1 MADYLFL
8 LAKINLAMAGAILL
22 VSLLRRPMR
31 AVFHAKIAYGLWL
44 LVPAAM
50 LASLLPPRVIAI
62 AAQPVNV
69 PIPLAFHTAPVRAVT
84 GLAQTAP
91 FDWSLLLFVVWL
103 AGMGA
108 MALVMARQQRHFHMA
123 ERQGTAGPAVTGF
136 LRPRIVIP
144 AGFAAQFSAREQAAV
159 LAHEAAHLARQDAR
173 INAAVALLRCLCW
186 FNPLVHLGAVWLR
199 KDQELAC
206 DAHAVM
212 QVERK
217 DYANALLKSQMRA
230 MALPLG
236 CAWPGTEH
244 PLTERVALLK
254 CAQPNAARRRTGLA
268 LIALLTLCGGAGA
281 WAAQPAQTVSGPDK
295 NDTSGGKSVCQNRS
309 VFCGKIFYAQR
320 AGDSG
325 PAFFMTLESGQIDK
339 FNGSQGPDQ
348 VVMHFP
354 YGMATADNAGMDLRL
369 DRNLAGHKTITL
381 NGNVKLTISVNG
393 YDELHGR
400 KLVFD
405 ARTGTLNLD
414 GKTFPS
420 GMPKYVPCTKNCKF
434 IEK

>member
-1 MADYLFL
+1 
-8 LAKINLAMAGAILL
+8 
-22 VSLLRRPMR
+22 
-31 AVFHAKIAYGLWL
+31 
-44 LVPAAM
+44 
-50 LASLLPPRVIAI
+50 
-62 AAQPVNV
+62 
-69 PIPLAFHTAPVRAVT
+69 
-84 GLAQTAP
+84 
-91 FDWSLLLFVVWL
+91 
-103 AGMGA
+103 

-144 AGFAAQFSAREQAAV
+144 AGFAAQFSAREQAAIM
-159 LAHEAAHLARQDAR
+159 AHEAAHLARQDAR

-186 FNPLVHLGAVWLR
+186 FNPLVHLGAAWLR

-206 DAHAVM
+206 DASAMM
-212 QVERK
+212 QVERR

-295 NDTSGGKSVCQNRS
+295 RDISDGRSVCQNRS
-309 VFCGKIFYAQR
+309 GFCGKFFYAQR

-325 PAFFMTLESGQIDK
+325 PAFFMTLESDQVDK
-339 FNGSQGPDQ
+339 FNSDQRRDQ

-354 YGMATADNAGMDLRL
+354 YGVAQADSASNDFHT
-369 DRNLAGHKTITL
+369 DQNLADHKTITL
-381 NGNVKLTISVNG
+381 SGNVRLITNITG
-393 YDELHGR
+393 YDDLHGQ

-405 ARTGTLNLD
+405 ARTGMLDLD
-414 GKTFPS
+414 GKTSPS
-420 GMPKYVPCTKNCKF
+420 GMPKYVPCTKNCKYF
-434 IEK
+434 EK